1 MRWASN
7 REVFTMMNN
16 RGMGMPTNPEAGP
29 GDTVP
34 AMLTPG
40 EAVIPAPAAQN
51 PMNKPMI
58 QSMINEGR
66 IKNDMQEVPT
76 YEKPPA
82 PSLSIDIIGGMDSKH
97 IFEVYM
103 EKMKQERNQEALN
116 KTMGVPLL
124 MANGGMVPGYENG
137 ISEAGAMDYL
147 KDALMAPKRI
157 KDSLFGDTPS
167 LLEQSRID
175 RGIPP
180 VDIQA
185 EVGLYTQ
192 TQEQEMLAK
201 EAEREI
207 KNLQALEQA
216 NLANQAKAAE
226 LNLIANDPMADPSA
240 RRVAAARA
248 NQITGT
254 NITPVSQTPP
264 PVPYDVF
271 ALKPPAGDTLNISDI
286 FSTGDTQDKTPPDTP
301 TATPFSFKDVFVDA
315 AKEMFDPKALTKAAL
330 GYGVTRAM
338 GYDGGLA
345 VKQAA
350 AQYENEQKRQ
360 AATEAALAKRK
371 ADLTDYQ
378 AKKIIDA
385 AYTPPMTPKEARAAE
400 LDFQKRLTDNLTET
414 AKAVNR
420 TEGKNGNKTD
430 TAKYNLGNTEQ
441 GFAAEI
447 VSEFR
452 KAGVPIYDPS
462 IQDDMDTLINN
473 AYRDMVTYQKETGK
487 QARSI
492 VPFMKN
498 NQLRMLAPSGNALFS
513 LGERDDGTSIQMT
526 PRLTQNVDT
535 IINAKARD
543 LVKKQSDLIKKQSPK
558 KEGFSFDT
566 LDYSTQTAVRARVL
580 EDMRRQFNA
589 FDQDKIKVNKEQTP
603 FYVFATRYYN
613 KK

>member
-248 NQITGT
+248 NQIAGT
-254 NITPVSQTPP
+254 NITPVPRTS
-264 PVPYDVF
+264 
-271 ALKPPAGDTLNISDI
+271 PPAVIIPENAQKTPSGSNNVIIEETGDKGNNNVSKFLSGLGKKFGNGFKNTAKRVFDEEALAQGAIYYGVNRLLGYNNDTAAQQAMLGYTAAQERIAKDLEYRRELGLENLEVQKKRDDAANKNRGQLRSYAENTLGDI
-286 FSTGDTQDKTPPDTP
+286 FTVQGTEEEDLRNTKSFLVQEGLSRIDNLGLDLSTEGGLES
-301 TATPFSFKDVFVDA
+301 AKDVFISMANNYNTQLRSGFESPNMQRAFDEVMLSK
-315 AKEMFDPKALTKAAL
+315 KEIPEAFTIPGDTPRPVSNKAIQGSFERIRRSINADPAIANNVKQAEFENRIAQLYRLYKSDPNQVAAL
-330 GYGVTRAM
+330 GLRAPSA
-338 GYDGGLA
+338 G
-345 VKQAA
+345 
-350 AQYENEQKRQ
+350 ENEFTVFLEHVINQK
-360 AATEAALAKRK
+360 
-371 ADLTDYQ
+371 
-378 AKKIIDA
+378 
-385 AYTPPMTPKEARAAE
+385 
-400 LDFQKRLTDNLTET
+400 
-414 AKAVNR
+414 
-420 TEGKNGNKTD
+420 
-430 TAKYNLGNTEQ
+430 
-441 GFAAEI
+441 
-447 VSEFR
+447 
-452 KAGVPIYDPS
+452 
-462 IQDDMDTLINN
+462 
-473 AYRDMVTYQKETGK
+473 
-487 QARSI
+487 
-492 VPFMKN
+492 
-498 NQLRMLAPSGNALFS
+498 
-513 LGERDDGTSIQMT
+513 
-526 PRLTQNVDT
+526 
-535 IINAKARD
+535 
-543 LVKKQSDLIKKQSPK
+543 
-558 KEGFSFDT
+558 
-566 LDYSTQTAVRARVL
+566 
-580 EDMRRQFNA
+580 
-589 FDQDKIKVNKEQTP
+589 
-603 FYVFATRYYN
+603 
-613 KK
+613 